1 MIISKELCVLV
12 CVGYAFIFKNMQK
25 RMNLK
30 LHTQKQAYQ
39 ISSSK
44 DILWATLQMQGEF
57 QWYLKQ
63 CLASPFQ
70 SWRTVCA
77 SGGCCEGC
85 LVLSFTQLLTH
96 HCQQCFS
103 EVHEHSIISEVL
115 LSHLLSFTW
124 NFWILHLKRQIYQV
138 TRLFFF

>member
-30 LHTQKQAYQ
+30 PHTQKQAYR

-44 DILWATLQMQGEF
+44 YILWATLQMQGEF

-63 CLASPFQ
+63 CLASPSQ
-70 SWRTVCA
+70 SWKTVCA
-77 SGGCCEGC
+77 SGG
-85 LVLSFTQLLTH
+85 VLWRLS
-96 HCQQCFS
+96 CFKLYAIVDTS
-103 EVHEHSIISEVL
+103 LSIMFFWSPWTLNYIRGTFKPSTIF
-115 LSHLLSFTW
+115 HLEFLDPASQKT
-124 NFWILHLKRQIYQV
+124 NLPSD
-138 TRLFFF
+138 